1 MGSDPSNLKSLGK
14 LNALCIWF
22 IVSIHPLACIY
33 LGLFALEES
42 GDGKETS
49 LAVYWF
55 RLLASTAGQRLD
67 SWWGNYKIPHA
78 AWCDQEKKE
87 GGKET
92 SEGNDEV

>member
-22 IVSIHPLACIY
+22 IVSIHPLARIY

-42 GDGKETS
+42 GDGKETC

-55 RLLASTAGQRLD
+55 RLLASTAG
-67 SWWGNYKIPHA
+67 A
-78 AWCDQEKKE
+78 AVRSLVGELKDPSCR
-87 GGKET
+87 
-92 SEGNDEV
+92 VV